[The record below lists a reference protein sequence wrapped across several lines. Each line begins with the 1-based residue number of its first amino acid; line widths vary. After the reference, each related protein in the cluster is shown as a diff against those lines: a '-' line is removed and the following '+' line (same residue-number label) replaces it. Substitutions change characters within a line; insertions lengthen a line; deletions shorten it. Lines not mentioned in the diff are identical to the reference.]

1 MHNFLLYN
9 QTFKN
14 LNYFTKMFEPSLI
27 EKIKT
32 KKIYALEGNIGAGK
46 TTILKILSKNFQD
59 IEFVEEPVKQWQNL
73 GGENLLESFYKD
85 PMRWGFSFE
94 FYSMLTKIQSLLK
107 AANSEK
113 PIIIIERSIISNK
126 LFMDLSKELGK
137 LDKMEYRMLINT
149 YEFYLQNVYPQLNG
163 IIYLDTPVDE
173 CIKRII
179 KRNRGEEC
187 SIEKS
192 YLECIKKK
200 LDDLFKNSAI
210 IVYKIDGK
218 YDCDRDA
225 KRVCDDIFGFIHPN
239 QSPKA
244 AICLEEN

>member
-1 MHNFLLYN
+1 M
-9 QTFKN
+9 
-14 LNYFTKMFEPSLI
+14 I
-27 EKIKT
+27 EKSAIETIKS

-46 TTILKILSKNFQD
+46 TTVLKQMSKTFND
-59 IEFVEEPVKQWQNL
+59 VEFVEEPVKDWQNL

-85 PMRWGFSFE
+85 PERWGFSFE
-94 FYSMLTKIQSLLK
+94 FYSMLTKLQALLK
-107 AANSEK
+107 AADSEK
-113 PIIIIERSIISNK
+113 PIIIIERSILSNK

-137 LDKMEYRMLINT
+137 LDTMEYKMLINT

-218 YDCDRDA
+218 YDYERDA
-225 KRVCDDIFGFIHPN
+225 KRVCDDIFEFIHPN

-244 AICLEEN
+244 AICFEEN

>member
-1 MHNFLLYN
+1 
-9 QTFKN
+9 
-14 LNYFTKMFEPSLI
+14 MFEPSLI

-32 KKIYALEGNIGAGK
+32 KKIFALEGNIGAGK
-46 TTILKILSKNFQD
+46 TTILKLLSINFQD
-59 IEFVEEPVKQWQNL
+59 IEFVEEPVNQWQNL
-73 GGENLLESFYKD
+73 GGQNLLEAFYKD
-85 PMRWGFSFE
+85 PVRWGFSFE

-137 LDKMEYRMLINT
+137 LDTMEYKMLINT

-187 SIEKS
+187 TIEKS
-192 YLECIKKK
+192 YLESIKNK
-200 LDDLFKNSAI
+200 LDNLFENSAI
-210 IVYKIDGK
+210 LVSKIDGK
-218 YDCDRDA
+218 YDCERDS
-225 KRVCDDIFGFIHPN
+225 KRVCEDISGFIHPN

-244 AICLEEN
+244 AICFDEN